1 MFTPRSAIR
10 PFDVIIS
17 ATIPHLLPP
26 LTRSLR
32 KTKSIGPDQYYAWW
46 PPNPQQHPNI
56 SRDPRGDGFDV
67 SLRPLGLPG
76 DRSIKELIPDLPRNN
91 GQRYLI
97 FPEHKNPS
105 QIYRFPFSIFCLYYI
120 CYCKVFS
127 RYHRVVCL
135 IDFLVH
141 LYIKILGQRLY
152 WKKDLEKWRTIHI
165 IIIIARPSGIE

>member
-1 MFTPRSAIR
+1 MHGDPPTPSSTQIYPA
-10 PFDVIIS
+10 
-17 ATIPHLLPP
+17 
-26 LTRSLR
+26 
-32 KTKSIGPDQYYAWW
+32 
-46 PPNPQQHPNI
+46 N
-56 SRDPRGDGFDV
+56 PRGDGFDV

-76 DRSIKELIPDLPRNN
+76 DRSIMELIPDLPRNN

-127 RYHRVVCL
+127 RYHWVACL

-141 LYIKILGQRLY
+141 LYIKILGQKLY
-152 WKKDLEKWRTIHI
+152 WKKGLGKMKNNPH
-165 IIIIARPSGIE
+165 PHHHHH